1 MQYSKKYQ
9 LQQIKSHIKA
19 QIVSLSYDLQ
29 PTNKKRNGKIETQTN
44 FI

>member
-9 LQQIKSHIKA
+9 LQQIKSHIKTK
-19 QIVSLSYDLQ
+19 IVSQSYNLQ
-29 PTNKKRNGKIETQTN
+29 PTNKKRNGKIEIQTN